1 MKEQIRLLVELQKT
15 DSSIIRQKR
24 IKASIPQKA
33 LSAEQPLRDAQASY
47 DRQKLKYDAAEKK
60 KKEKERLLEDTND
73 RIRKQKARSAEIKTN
88 KEYQAHQKEIESA
101 ERERIAIEDEI
112 LVLMESVDAAL
123 TGLKAEEE
131 KIKAEKEKYEEFK
144 KRLDEDAGIAEKDMA
159 GQMDKR
165 TAAVKEIDREL
176 YNLYFKILTAKGDS
190 AIVEAKDEICQGCHM
205 NMPPQLFVEI
215 KKCEKVIQ
223 CPQCNRILYW
233 AAEDAPVNDPV

>member
-15 DSSIIRQKR
+15 DSSIIRQKKT
-24 IKASIPQKA
+24 IGAIPQRA
-33 LSAEQPLRDAQASY
+33 LSAEQPMRDAQASY

-131 KIKAEKEKYEEFK
+131 KIKAEKKKFEEFK
-144 KRLDEDAGIAEKDMA
+144 KRLDEDTGMAEKDMA
-159 GQMDKR
+159 VQIDKR
-165 TAAVKEIDREL
+165 TAAVKEIDKEL
-176 YNLYFKILTAKGDS
+176 YNLYFKILTAKGDT
-190 AIVEAKDEICQGCHM
+190 ALVEAKDEICQGCHM
-205 NMPPQLFVEI
+205 NIPPQLFVEI
-215 KKCEKVIQ
+215 KKCEKIIQ

-233 AAEDAPVNDPV
+233 MPEDAPVQ